1 MGTREGDRVGG
12 VGVKEL
18 FETRSGKG
26 IECDDWNAV
35 LMYFRK
41 GCTRH
46 KCFRYLSGREIT
58 A

>member
-1 MGTREGDRVGG
+1 MGDRVGG